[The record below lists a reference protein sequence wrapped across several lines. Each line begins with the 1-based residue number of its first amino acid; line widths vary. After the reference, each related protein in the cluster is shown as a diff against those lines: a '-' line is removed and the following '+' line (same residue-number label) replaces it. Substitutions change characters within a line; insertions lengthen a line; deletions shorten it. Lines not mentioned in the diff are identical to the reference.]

1 MLVTEKDMTTAQKPQ
16 RDSELIA
23 KFTCPVCEH
32 SCKSTTFK
40 QGRHA
45 LIMHLRR
52 YDTELNHKT
61 WKEKH
66 YRKHFPTQS
75 RGMNEQEVRQMIKV
89 EVEKVVQL
97 YITKVDVVI

>member
-1 MLVTEKDMTTAQKPQ
+1 MTPAQKPQ

-32 SCKSTTFK
+32 SCKSTTFR
-40 QGRHA
+40 QA
-45 LIMHLRR
+45 R
-52 YDTELNHKT
+52 YDTELNHKI

-75 RGMNEQEVRQMIKV
+75 RGMNEQEVLQMIKV
-89 EVEKVVQL
+89 EVEKVVQQ
-97 YITKVDVVI
+97 YITKANHVI